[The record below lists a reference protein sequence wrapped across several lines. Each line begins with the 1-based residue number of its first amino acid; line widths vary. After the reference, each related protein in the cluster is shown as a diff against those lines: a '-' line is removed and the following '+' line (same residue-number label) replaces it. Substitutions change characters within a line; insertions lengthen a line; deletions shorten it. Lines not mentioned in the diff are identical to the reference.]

1 MFRKS
6 FMWALFS
13 VVFVA
18 FVGCGGSHSSPES
31 AAEEFVKLMVDNK
44 VPEIMK
50 EVRTAD
56 GKPFSGDE
64 SEAMGGKISMSIM
77 GLKMQGEVA
86 SIKAQEVEY
95 NSDKTAARVPVKIE
109 FKNGKDDIIPAEVKL
124 FDGKWYVVLELP
136 GFDY

>member
-18 FVGCGGSHSSPES
+18 FFGCGGSHSSPEK

-44 VPEIMK
+44 VPELMK
-50 EVRTAD
+50 EVRKAD
-56 GKPFSGDE
+56 GKEFSGDE
-64 SEAMGGKISMSIM
+64 SESMGAKISMGIM

-86 SIKAQEVEY
+86 SIKTQEVEY
-95 NSDKTAARVPVKIE
+95 NSDKTAARVPVKVE
-109 FKNGKDDIIPAEVKL
+109 FKNGKDDIVPVDVRL

-136 GFDY
+136 DFGF